1 MCMTNDS
8 SHSNHM
14 PENSGFL
21 GCDPVSDTKFLG
33 IYLQDS
39 INWNNHIQCIIPKLS
54 SACYIMRRLKPIM
67 PTNTIKIACYSYF
80 NAVMTYGL
88 SFWGNSPHSIKI
100 FKLQKK
106 AVRIITGNN
115 SRASCRNLFKRL
127 CILPLPSQYI
137 LSIVL
142 FMVENK
148 HSFAL
153 NSEHHNKNTRQC
165 NNSYHPTV
173 NLEMYHTAVHYM
185 GIRVFN
191 SLPTQ

>member
-1 MCMTNDS
+1 MLD
-8 SHSNHM
+8 
-14 PENSGFL
+14 
-21 GCDPVSDTKFLG
+21 

-39 INWNNHIQCIIPKLS
+39 LNWNNHIQHTIPTLS
-54 SACYIMRRLKPIM
+54 SACYIMRLKPIM
-67 PTNTIKIACYSYF
+67 PINTITIAYYSYF

-100 FKLQKK
+100 FTLQKK
-106 AVRIITGNN
+106 AVRIIMGNN

-148 HSFAL
+148 HCFAL
-153 NSEHHNKNTRQC
+153 NSEHHNKNKRQC
-165 NNSYHPTV
+165 NNLYHPTV
-173 NLEMYHTAVHYM
+173 NLEMYHRAVHYM